1 MSNAPANQ
9 DRIIEFLSQPDSYPA
24 AAAVEKIE
32 THGAMVFLVGERAY
46 KLKKNVAF
54 PYMDYSTLQRRQEC
68 CAREIELNRLTAPE
82 IYLHTLPITEQPG
95 GTLGLDGNG
104 TIVDWVVVMQRFDSS
119 KVLDAVAAQGH
130 LTAPMVEAITD
141 QVLAFHPKAAVIQG
155 VDWYQGVV
163 GTIQGNEGQFAGYS
177 AVLPRAETEALTKSS
192 LAIAERHQAL
202 LKSRGSSGAVRQ
214 CHGDLH
220 LRNICWYEGRPL
232 IFDAI
237 EFNDAFAQ
245 IDVLYDVAFLLMDL
259 EAQGFA
265 GYAAQVYSRYAGAMQ
280 KADMAALRL
289 IPLYLS
295 MRAAIRAHVN
305 VSIGNAVG
313 GAGAASFYNDAKRY
327 LALAQRYVQPAAP
340 QLLAIGGLSGSGKSS
355 LAKALA
361 PQLTPAPGAVLLRSD
376 VLRKELAGAARTDRL
391 APEYYSAAFTERTY
405 AALREKAA
413 LLLQAGQSVIVD
425 AVAARPEERTA
436 LEALAKTASVPFRG
450 IWCEVDN
457 DTAAARI
464 KARLAAADDAADADE
479 GVRRMQE
486 TLNTGS
492 ITWQRVNTAQ
502 QTAETLA
509 AQLVKQPLST
519 AA

>member
-1 MSNAPANQ
+1 
-9 DRIIEFLSQPDSYPA
+9 
-24 AAAVEKIE
+24 
-32 THGAMVFLVGERAY
+32 
-46 KLKKNVAF
+46 
-54 PYMDYSTLQRRQEC
+54 
-68 CAREIELNRLTAPE
+68 
-82 IYLHTLPITEQPG
+82 
-95 GTLGLDGNG
+95 
-104 TIVDWVVVMQRFDSS
+104 
-119 KVLDAVAAQGH
+119 
-130 LTAPMVEAITD
+130 
-141 QVLAFHPKAAVIQG
+141 
-155 VDWYQGVV
+155 
-163 GTIQGNEGQFAGYS
+163 
-177 AVLPRAETEALTKSS
+177 VLPRAETEALTKAS
-192 LAIAERHQAL
+192 LAIAEQHQAL

-265 GYAAQVYSRYAGAMQ
+265 GYAAAVYSRYASAMQ
-280 KADMAALRL
+280 SADVPALRL

-305 VSIGNAVG
+305 VSIGNAIG

-327 LALAQRYVQPAAP
+327 LALAARYVQPAAP
-340 QLLAIGGLSGSGKSS
+340 QLLAIGGLSGSGKST
-355 LAKALA
+355 LAKATA
-361 PQLTPAPGAVLLRSD
+361 PLLTPAPGAVLLRSD
-376 VLRKELAGAARTDRL
+376 VLRKELAGAAATDRL
-391 APEYYSAAFTERTY
+391 APEYYSPAFTEKTY

-413 LLLQAGQSVIVD
+413 LLLNAGQSVIID
-425 AVAARPEERTA
+425 AVAA
-436 LEALAKTASVPFRG
+436 KTANVTFRG
-450 IWCEVDN
+450 LWCEVDN

-464 KARLAAADDAADADE
+464 KARLAAGDDAADADE
-479 GVRRMQE
+479 GVRKMQE
-486 TLNTGS
+486 SLNTGS

-502 QTAETLA
+502 HTAENLA